1 MKVILTQD
9 VKAQGK
15 KGQLLNVS
23 DGYARN
29 YLLPRGLAVEATGAA
44 LNDLKNKES
53 AERHR
58 IEVETA
64 EAKATKEKL
73 ESVLVKIEAS
83 GGSDGRLYGSVTG
96 KDIAEALQAQTG
108 IVIDRRKIV
117 VAEPIKTTG
126 SFTVKCKL
134 GYEIVSELRLNIE
147 EA

>member
-15 KGQLLNVS
+15 KGQLINVS

-64 EAKATKEKL
+64 EAKATSEKL
-73 ESVLVKIEAS
+73 QSVLVKIEAS
-83 GGSDGRLYGSVTG
+83 GGAVTS
-96 KDIAEALQAQTG
+96 KDVSEALRAQTG
-108 IVIDRRKIV
+108 IVIDRRKIDMDGIKAYGSYTFDVKLYTGIVGKINV
-117 VAEPIKTTG
+117 VVTEK
-126 SFTVKCKL
+126 
-134 GYEIVSELRLNIE
+134 
-147 EA
+147 